1 MKGIYKHIL
10 ILFLALFSG
19 IQVSVAQNVGVFYN
33 SNYTQIDEGNLFA
46 EGSNLKRALETLPF
60 GVNVF
65 NNFKIGTISSVLG
78 ASDMIVIPELERG
91 NIFNDMS
98 SESRDFVRQ
107 YVANGGGLV
116 ICGVVAPNED
126 NTANAMK
133 FLNGMFDFSLA
144 SDHFLLTGT
153 SEMNSENTVNT
164 HFENLDIKIN
174 NNNSTSFITSALP
187 DGATALYSNM
197 DDHSETTIAL
207 LPYGKGKI
215 IYLGWGW
222 WNAQPVGAQDGG
234 WMDILEASIK
244 EVACMGPTAIA
255 TPSITVDLTN
265 SGYAKVTGE
274 MLNDG
279 SILCSSIGIM
289 DVSPSTF
296 SCENLGENEVIFTI
310 TDAQGR
316 QSAVTTT
323 VIVTDTKG
331 ICAAKIRDL
340 VGNCFTP
347 DGNYI
352 DDVEVS
358 LNDNGEI
365 RKDMTQN
372 GLFGFDSLSTD
383 KDYQIVP
390 VKNEYV
396 INGISTYDI
405 LLIER
410 YILTG
415 EGLSS
420 YAVIA
425 GDVDQS
431 GDINVLDII
440 QIRKLILGKI
450 KDFDASTS
458 WRFFPKDADLNEFSN
473 NKGKDVYNV
482 NDWIQNDLIELV
494 GIKMGDVSGD
504 AIANANQMSGRDAQA
519 ISILKMQDVQ
529 LEEDKI
535 TTVDFFAGDF
545 TEMMGFQLVLDFDI
559 ENIDILNVKG
569 GQINL
574 NKGNFNIDENGK
586 ILISYNSMDAFRLS
600 NAPIFSVEVLGKNR
614 INAGT
619 VIKVSSHSVTSE
631 VYINTDDVTGIEIEL
646 VEENENVE
654 VLETA
659 KVVYQNQP
667 NPFTAYTEISFYTPQ
682 DDFVELYI
690 YDAKGEFLFG
700 KKGDFKK
707 GTHTVYVDGEKF
719 SINGLYF
726 YKIVIGKFSQT
737 KRMVKM

>member
-1 MKGIYKHIL
+1 MKGIYIHIL
-10 ILFLALFSG
+10 FLFLALFSG
-19 IQVSVAQNVGVFYN
+19 IQISDAQNVGIFYN
-33 SNYTQIDEGNLFA
+33 SNYTQIDDGNLFA

-60 GVNVF
+60 TSNEF
-65 NNFKIGTISSVLG
+65 NNFNIGTISSVLG
-78 ASDMIVIPELERG
+78 ASDMILIPELERG
-91 NIFNDMS
+91 DIFNDMS
-98 SESRDFVRQ
+98 PESRDFVRQ

-133 FLNGMFDFSLA
+133 FLNGLFDFSLA
-144 SDHFLLTGT
+144 SDHFLLSGT
-153 SEMNSENTVNT
+153 SEMNMDNTLNT
-164 HFENLDIKIN
+164 QFENLEFTIN

-197 DDHSETTIAL
+197 DDKSETTIAL

-222 WNAQPVGAQDGG
+222 WNAQPVGSQDGG

-255 TPSITVDLTN
+255 KSSITVDLAN
-265 SGYAKVTGE
+265 SGFAKVNGE

-289 DVSPSTF
+289 DVSPSKF
-296 SCENLGENEVIFTI
+296 SCENVGTNEVIFTV

-316 QSAVTTT
+316 QSAVKST

-340 VGNCFTP
+340 VGNCFTL

-358 LNDNGEI
+358 LNDDGEI
-365 RKDMTQN
+365 RKDMTLN
-372 GLFGFDSLSTD
+372 GLFSFEALSKD
-383 KDYQIVP
+383 KDYQIFP
-390 VKNEYV
+390 SKNENV
-396 INGISTYDI
+396 INGISTFDI

-410 YILTG
+410 YILNG
-415 EGLSS
+415 EGLTPH
-420 YAVIA
+420 AIIA

-450 KDFDASTS
+450 DKFDASES
-458 WRFFPKDADLNEFSN
+458 WRFFPRDADVIEFAD
-473 NKGKDVYNV
+473 NKGKDVYSV
-482 NDWIQNDLIELV
+482 NDWIQNDLIELI

-504 AIANANQMSGRDAQA
+504 AIANANQTSGRDAQS
-519 ISILKMQDVQ
+519 ISNLKMQDVQ
-529 LEEDKI
+529 LEEDEI
-535 TTVDFFAGDF
+535 STIDFFVGDF
-545 TEMMGFQLVLDFDI
+545 TEMLGFQLVLDFDV
-559 ENIDILNVKG
+559 ENVEILNVKG

-574 NKGNFNIDENGK
+574 TSGNFNIDRNGK
-586 ILISYNSMDAFRLS
+586 VIISYNTTSALQLS
-600 NAPIFSVEVLGKNR
+600 NEPIFSLEVLGKSR
-614 INAGT
+614 IESGT
-619 VIKVSSHSVTSE
+619 AIKESSHGATSE
-631 VYINTDDVTGIEIEL
+631 IYISTDEVTGIEIEI
-646 VEENENVE
+646 VQENENVE

-690 YDAKGEFLFG
+690 FNAKGEFLFG

-719 SINGLYF
+719 SINGVYF